1 MDTADDCT
9 IARRDAMRHASCA
22 SLGAFLCHPL
32 LYTLDPATQ
41 AFAAPDARPYGRV
54 LGAQAAPAASEHY
67 PNKATAWVR
76 AHFSHVCA
84 ANFAVLSRG
93 DLLSVDLLV
102 RNPDAPVLSGDA
114 GDFTAV
120 FIVFSDGCRTLYNRA
135 VQHVLR
141 ARAAM
146 AREYAFFPS
155 CLLLHVTRSGALRR
169 KWL

>member
-1 MDTADDCT
+1 MQE
-9 IARRDAMRHASCA
+9 S
-22 SLGAFLCHPL
+22 PV
-32 LYTLDPATQ
+32 PA
-41 AFAAPDARPYGRV
+41 
-54 LGAQAAPAASEHY
+54 EHY
-67 PNKATAWVR
+67 PNKATAWAR
-76 AHFSHVCA
+76 ANHSHVCA
-84 ANFAVLSRG
+84 ANVAVLSHG
-93 DLLSVDLLV
+93 DLLTVDLLV
-102 RNPDAPVLSGDA
+102 RNRDAPVLADDA

-120 FIVFSDGCRTLYNRA
+120 FIVFSDGCRALYNRA